1 MRPARIRARGRR
13 AGLVAAVE
21 ARTSSCRSSTTGAPD
36 GRCVGSRSSTPSP
49 SRSVT
54 AGRALKPTDRTPET
68 PFALQ
73 ARPGQATHRAGAA
86 APRQGAVGP
95 DTGRAAGPTTWR
107 WRRESIWTAR
117 CADGP
122 SRLCGAPTAEAFP
135 PGSDPAPAGSS
146 VSLPGP
152 PVRVVAAQTI
162 AEETGGNRV
171 ANNGPGGQDAEKGKG
186 KANNS
191 KGADSNGKSKNKGQR
206 QEQGQRQGQKQGL
219 TSAAARSGADR
230 RRDTVLGTHRARTG
244 TRDRPGVTAVII
256 SRFSARPE
264 DAFDQQRRVAAGR
277 SVQVSDATCS
287 SIWCIRSIAPGPNRI
302 VGTPSARAA
311 APTRR

>member
-117 CADGP
+117 CACGP
-122 SRLCGAPTAEAFP
+122 SRLCGAPDSR
-135 PGSDPAPAGSS
+135 GVPAWF
-146 VSLPGP
+146 GP
-152 PVRVVAAQTI
+152 RTGRLVRVFARSSRA
-162 AEETGGNRV
+162 RRR
-171 ANNGPGGQDAEKGKG
+171 GPDDRGRDRGEPGREQWTWRSGRREGQGQGKQQQG
-186 KANNS
+186 S
-191 KGADSNGKSKNKGQR
+191 RQQR
-206 QEQGQRQGQKQGL
+206 QEQEQG
-219 TSAAARSGADR
+219 A
-230 RRDTVLGTHRARTG
+230 
-244 TRDRPGVTAVII
+244 TA
-256 SRFSARPE
+256 
-264 DAFDQQRRVAAGR
+264 G
-277 SVQVSDATCS
+277 
-287 SIWCIRSIAPGPNRI
+287 
-302 VGTPSARAA
+302 ARATA
-311 APTRR
+311 RAKARADQRSSAFWC